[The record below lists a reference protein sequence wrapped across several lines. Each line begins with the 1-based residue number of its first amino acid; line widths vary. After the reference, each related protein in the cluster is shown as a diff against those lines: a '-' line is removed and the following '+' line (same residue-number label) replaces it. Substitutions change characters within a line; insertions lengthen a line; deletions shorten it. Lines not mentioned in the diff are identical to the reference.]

1 MKKNI
6 PSSKELYTD
15 IEHSILSVF
24 LGNYEINPQNLK
36 NPYDFVDLEDTGGI
50 TPQTSCY
57 GEKEKHCLSSAVAR
71 ISLHSIQNTL
81 PQFRYISQE
90 EIVNPQN

>member
-15 IEHSILSVF
+15 IEHSILSIF
-24 LGNYEINPQNLK
+24 LENYKINTQNLK

-57 GEKEKHCLSSAVAR
+57 GDR
-71 ISLHSIQNTL
+71 SITYQV
-81 PQFRYISQE
+81 Q
-90 EIVNPQN
+90 